1 LLRFRGAV
9 ALVVVLFVA
18 CIGDDPTIPV
28 TRITPKPGSAS
39 RPPTQ
44 PQGPSRFRVEME
56 AKGSARRLLVRAVAD
71 LKRIRFWDDLT
82 SHLYVLRI
90 DSRVGRLNVPRD
102 GHLADAYYTGTI
114 DDRGAGELCDVMFF
128 STAIT
133 DDLARWRDFWATG
146 RIAEPPPSLGNFYV
160 SLLAHELAHCRH
172 GPRGEPEAVSW
183 EKRTRE
189 ALRNAGIT

>member
-1 LLRFRGAV
+1 MALCLL
-9 ALVVVLFVA
+9 LPS

-28 TRITPKPGSAS
+28 TRITPERGSAE

-44 PQGPSRFRVEME
+44 ATGPSRFRVEME
-56 AKGSARRLLVRAVAD
+56 AKGRARPLLIRAVAD
-71 LKRIRFWDDLT
+71 LKRIGFWGDLT

-114 DDRGAGELCDVMFF
+114 DRRGAGELCDVMFF
-128 STAIT
+128 STAVS
-133 DDLARWRDFWATG
+133 DDLARWRGFWAAG
-146 RIAEPPPSLGNFYV
+146 RIAEPPPSVRHFYA

-172 GPRGEPEAVSW
+172 GARGEPEAIRW
-183 EKRTRE
+183 ERRARD
-189 ALRNAGIT
+189 ALRASS